1 MITFPPPTDG
11 AIIQW
16 PSWSHPAYDFAC
28 HTGEPIY
35 AVHSGVLM
43 YDYNS
48 RMGNQA
54 IIHAS
59 DGNKSTYSHME
70 IVFPPGWY
78 ERGDQIGT
86 CGNTGSWSMGPH
98 VHFESTYT
106 YRFL

>member
-1 MITFPPPTDG
+1 MIIFPPPTDG

-16 PSWSHPAYDFAC
+16 PSWEHPAYDFAC
-28 HTGEPIY
+28 HPGEPIY

-48 RMGNQA
+48 RMGNIA
-54 IIHAS
+54 VVHAN
-59 DGNKSTYSHME
+59 DGNQSTYAHME
-70 IVFPPGWY
+70 TVFPTGWY

-106 YRFL
+106 YRFS

>member
-16 PSWSHPAYDFAC
+16 PSTEHPAYDFAC
-28 HTGEPIY
+28 RAGEPIY
-35 AVHSGVLM
+35 AVHAGALV

-54 IIHAS
+54 VVYG
-59 DGNKSTYSHME
+59 DGGVSTYSHME
-70 IVFPPGWY
+70 VVFPIGWY
-78 ERGDQIGT
+78 GEGDQIGT
-86 CGNTGSWSMGPH
+86 CGGTGTWSMGPH

-106 YRFL
+106 YRF